1 MEKKY
6 KGIRKEK
13 RSEIEMTARIFATT
27 LRRINFHSCAAQYS
41 FTKVPGQKQLSIS
54 VFLPQSSI
62 HSSSFVFQE
71 KKSSERLKSEAGDD
85 KEIGNYDNIS
95 DDPKDR
101 SRVIP
106 LETSMSYLES
116 DAYRRTYGDH
126 KVSTYCNLKFNLE
139 IFFLQ
144 VWELYRRN
152 FANGRLFAQ
161 TRKQCIR
168 NERISTG
175 NPCPICRDE
184 YLVVDH
190 RNLKLITQFIDE
202 YSGRVYNTRKT
213 GVCRTQHLKLLVAI
227 EKARELGILTIDQP
241 FVEYDYSKYN
251 PRLKNQ

>member
-1 MEKKY
+1 
-6 KGIRKEK
+6 
-13 RSEIEMTARIFATT
+13 
-27 LRRINFHSCAAQYS
+27 
-41 FTKVPGQKQLSIS
+41 
-54 VFLPQSSI
+54 
-62 HSSSFVFQE
+62 
-71 KKSSERLKSEAGDD
+71 
-85 KEIGNYDNIS
+85 
-95 DDPKDR
+95 
-101 SRVIP
+101 
-106 LETSMSYLES
+106 MSYLES

-126 KVSTYCNLKFNLE
+126 K
-139 IFFLQ
+139 

-168 NERISTG
+168 NDRISTG

-241 FVEYDYSKYN
+241 FIEYDYSKYN
-251 PRLKNQ
+251 RD